1 MYSLS
6 LLQPQNWS
14 EYEVFHNRVNKGEF
28 VVTSIRRVLPERLGS
43 IGFTFL
49 SLLWLLIPIACRLF
63 GSGRVRMEDT
73 INFSAFKL
81 GECESF
87 LSWNSLNRK
96 LGSNLMRKTCKTFF
110 FFFLSPHLFF
120 FFLQTIF
127 IMNTFRNVRNF
138 EL

>member
-1 MYSLS
+1 M
-6 LLQPQNWS
+6 
-14 EYEVFHNRVNKGEF
+14 
-28 VVTSIRRVLPERLGS
+28 VTSIRRVLPERLGS

-63 GSGRVRMEDT
+63 GTGRVRMEDT

-110 FFFLSPHLFF
+110 FFFSFPPFIYFFSPDYFYHEC
-120 FFLQTIF
+120 LQKCKKLRVVTL
-127 IMNTFRNVRNF
+127 V
-138 EL
+138 ELEHCKEVFC